1 MTAEWSRRITGGIIT
16 RMKKALITG
25 ITGQDGSYL
34 AELLLEKGYKVHGVI
49 RRNSS
54 PIANLWRIQH
64 LVDNSHLTLHHG
76 DVTDASSLHRIIGLI
91 APDEI
96 YNLAAQSHVRDSF
109 DVPEYTAQTDAL
121 GALRILEAVR
131 LLGATERIR
140 IYQASTSEMFGDAP
154 APQNELTPLNPQSP
168 YGAAKIYAYH
178 VTRNYRDAYRMH
190 ASNGILFNH
199 ESERRGDHFV
209 TRMITRHAAQIAL
222 GQNTPI
228 PLSNPSSKR
237 DWGHAKDFV
246 EAMWLMLQQE
256 RPDDYVI
263 ATGQQHSNREFCTI
277 VFSHLGISTEWQG
290 TGSDEKCIRKDTGA
304 VVAFIDPKL
313 FRPTDVTDLHG
324 DPTKA
329 NTVLGWKPR
338 ISFEELVKE
347 MTFADL
353 ERAKKTLA

>member
-1 MTAEWSRRITGGIIT
+1 
-16 RMKKALITG
+16 MKIALITG

-34 AELLLEKGYKVHGVI
+34 AELLLDKGYAVHGII

-54 PIANLWRIQH
+54 PVANLWRIAH
-64 LVDNSHLTLHHG
+64 LTENTNLTLHHG
-76 DVTDASSLHRIIGLI
+76 DVTDASSLHRIIGQVR
-91 APDEI
+91 PDEI

-131 LLGATERIR
+131 QLDLTANTR

-154 APQNELTPLNPQSP
+154 APQSELTPLNPQSP

-178 VTRNYRDAYRMH
+178 VTRNYRDAYKMH

-209 TRMITRHAAQIAL
+209 TRMITRHAAQIACGL
-222 GQNTPI
+222 DTPI
-228 PLSNPSSKR
+228 PMSNYNSKR

-246 EAMWLMLQQE
+246 EAMWLMLQQDT
-256 RPDDYVI
+256 PDDYVI
-263 ATGQQHSNREFCTI
+263 ATGKQHSNREFCTI
-277 VFSHLGISTEWQG
+277 VFSHLNIPIEWQG
-290 TGSDEKCIRKDTGA
+290 TGSDEKCVRTDTGA

-329 NTVLGWKPR
+329 NTVLGWTPK
-338 ISFEELVKE
+338 ISFDELVRE

-353 ERAKKTLA
+353 ERAKKNSLKLPVVSKFL